1 MGKKRRINRLENDKT
16 VVERTAEPTVVEEQK
31 VVEKAPEPV
40 HAEESISVKRK
51 RVIPGSVR
59 LLKKRT
65 TKFF

>member
-16 VVERTAEPTVVEEQK
+16 VVERAVEPTVVEEPK
-31 VVEKAPEPV
+31 VVEKTTGPAPVETSV
-40 HAEESISVKRK
+40 SVKRK

>member
-1 MGKKRRINRLENDKT
+1 MGKKRRINRLENDKS
-16 VVERTAEPTVVEEQK
+16 VAERAVEPDVVEEPK
-31 VVEKAPEPV
+31 VVEKAPEQ
-40 HAEESISVKRK
+40 A

>member
-16 VVERTAEPTVVEEQK
+16 VVERAVEPTVVEEPK
-31 VVEKAPEPV
+31 VVEKAPEQARV
-40 HAEESISVKRK
+40 EESISVKRK

>member
-1 MGKKRRINRLENDKT
+1 MGKKRRINRLENDKS
-16 VVERTAEPTVVEEQK
+16 VAERAVEPDVVEEPK
-31 VVEKAPEPV
+31 VVEKAPEQARV
-40 HAEESISVKRK
+40 EESISVKRK